1 MNEPVRMKVIIRAR
15 SVAEL
20 KAHPIWQ
27 EIMDLF
33 LKEDV
38 PVSVEEISELAEEPD
53 DP

>member
-1 MNEPVRMKVIIRAR
+1 MTDVVRMKVIIRAR

-27 EIMDLF
+27 EIMDHF
-33 LKEDV
+33 LEEDE

-53 DP
+53 P